1 MTSSGGPC
9 CPGKS
14 PVRKISVGGQ
24 LIGVS
29 FLDQIIDK
37 ALESEELP
45 EQERRLRMLKELKV
59 YNYVPPSAEGDY
71 MEAVWEEYVRERTK
85 RQR

>member
-1 MTSSGGPC
+1 M
-9 CPGKS
+9 
-14 PVRKISVGGQ
+14 RMISVGGQ

-29 FLDQIIDK
+29 FLDRIIDK

-59 YNYVPPSAEGDY
+59 YNYVPPSAEEDY